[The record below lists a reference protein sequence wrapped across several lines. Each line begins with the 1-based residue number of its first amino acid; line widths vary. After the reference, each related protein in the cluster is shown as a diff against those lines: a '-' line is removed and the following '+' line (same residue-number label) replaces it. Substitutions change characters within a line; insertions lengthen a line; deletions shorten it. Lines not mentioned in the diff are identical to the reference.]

1 MIIDGTDLILGRLA
15 GFAAKKAMLGERID
29 IVNCEN
35 IVITGD
41 RRQILERYRLRK
53 ARGSPV
59 RGPYFPRMPDML
71 IKRTIRGMLPYK
83 QEKGEKAFKRVM
95 CHIGVPDNIK
105 DKKFET
111 IEEANISKVP
121 NLKYIAIKEICKEM
135 GVKI

>member
-53 ARGSPV
+53 ARGSPA